1 MSSALKIQ
9 RRGFGADP
17 SSSQVPHLVAP
28 RSKHISRLPPLHGF
42 TLVELLVVIAI
53 IGILVALLLPAI
65 QAARESARRSQC
77 QNNIKQLALALRLR
91 HDAHGSFPMGT
102 VWTNRNAY
110 YDSPRSGW
118 SHLIY
123 PYLEEQAAYDLLPKS
138 ASSQSWMPWWDPVS
152 QSANSPTSVTI
163 PTWLCPSDGDG
174 ALRNVQPWGTFSLGN
189 YHAFFGGLNLGGA
202 VAGKRLELGP
212 MGINFGAQLKDITDG
227 SSKTMLLGEY
237 LRSRGG
243 PMDQRGMIWG
253 DQPAYG
259 SIYTQLS
266 PNSGSPDLIYQ
277 GWCENQP
284 NANLP
289 CIQGD
294 TGPNNTAAS
303 RSSHPGGVYV
313 AMADSSVR
321 LVSENVDLVN
331 VWRPLVTI
339 AGQEVIAEY

>member
-1 MSSALKIQ
+1 MQSAVKLRRRELCRNSSDLQ
-9 RRGFGADP
+9 TTRSTRRYSQLI
-17 SSSQVPHLVAP
+17 SSP
-28 RSKHISRLPPLHGF
+28 KSRQGF

-53 IGILVALLLPAI
+53 IAILVALLLPAI
-65 QAARESARRSQC
+65 QAASESARRSQC
-77 QNNIKQLALALRLR
+77 QNNIKQLVLALHLP
-91 HDAHGSFPMGT
+91 HDAHGSFPLGT
-102 VWTNRNAY
+102 VWTNRNIY

-118 SHLIY
+118 SHVIY
-123 PYLEEQAAYDLLPKS
+123 PYLEEQATYSQLPTL
-138 ASSQSWMPWWDPVS
+138 AGSQKWTPWWDPVS
-152 QSANSPTSVTI
+152 LSANSPTSVVI
-163 PTWLCPSDGDG
+163 PTWLCPSDSDG
-174 ALRNVQPWGTFSLGN
+174 ALRNIQDWGTFSLGN

-202 VAGKRLELGP
+202 VAGKRLERGP
-212 MGINFGAQLKDITDG
+212 MGINFGAGLKDITDG

-243 PMDQRGMIWG
+243 PLNQRGMIWG

-277 GWCENQP
+277 GWCDNQP

-303 RSSHPGGVYV
+303 RSRHPGGVHV
-313 AMADSSVR
+313 AMADASVR
-321 LVSENVDLVN
+321 FVSENVDLVN
-331 VWRPLVTI
+331 VWRPLATI
-339 AGQEVIAEY
+339 VGQETIPEF

>member
-1 MSSALKIQ
+1 MKRAVNLQHRKL
-9 RRGFGADP
+9 G
-17 SSSQVPHLVAP
+17 
-28 RSKHISRLPPLHGF
+28 RSVNDAF

-65 QAARESARRSQC
+65 QAARESARRGQC
-77 QNNIKQLALALRLR
+77 QNNIKQIVLALHLR

-102 VWTNRNAY
+102 VWTNQNVY
-110 YDSPRSGW
+110 YDVPRSGW
-118 SHLIY
+118 SHVIY
-123 PYLEEQAAYDLLPKS
+123 PYLEEGATYDQLPK
-138 ASSQSWMPWWDPVS
+138 AAGSQNWKPWWDPVS
-152 QSANSPTSVTI
+152 LSANSPTKIVI
-163 PTWLCPSDGDG
+163 PTWLCPSDDG
-174 ALRNVQPWGTFSLGN
+174 VLTNTQAWGTFSLGN
-189 YHAFFGGLNLGGA
+189 YHAFFGGLNLAGA

-212 MGINFGAQLKDITDG
+212 MGIDFGAQLKDITDG
-227 SSKTMLLGEY
+227 TSKTLLLGEY

-243 PMDQRGMIWG
+243 PVDQRGMIWG

-266 PNSGSPDLIYQ
+266 PKSGRPDLIYKD
-277 GWCENQP
+277 WCDNQP
-284 NANLP
+284 NVNLP

-303 RSSHPGGVYV
+303 RSKHSGGVYV

-321 LVSENVDLVN
+321 FVSDDVDLIN

-339 AGQEVIAEY
+339 AGQEVIADF

>member
-1 MSSALKIQ
+1 MKSASDLQ
-9 RRGFGADP
+9 QLGLGTNL
-17 SSSQVPHLVAP
+17 SSSRASHFVTHRSQPLSHLESA
-28 RSKHISRLPPLHGF
+28 RGF

-65 QAARESARRSQC
+65 QAARESARRGQC
-77 QNNIKQLALALRLR
+77 QNNIKQLVLALRLR

-102 VWTNRNAY
+102 VWTNRNIY
-110 YDSPRSGW
+110 YDTPRSGW

-138 ASSQSWMPWWDPVS
+138 AGSQNWMPWWDSVS
-152 QSANSPTSVTI
+152 LSANSPTSVVI

-174 ALRNVQPWGTFSLGN
+174 ALRNVQDWGTFSLGN

-202 VAGKRLELGP
+202 VAAKRLGLGP
-212 MGINFGAQLKDITDG
+212 MGINFGARLKDITDG

-303 RSSHPGGVYV
+303 RSSHSGGVYV

-321 LVSENVDLVN
+321 FVSENIDLIN

>member
-1 MSSALKIQ
+1 MNSAKLARRERGGNSSY
-9 RRGFGADP
+9 
-17 SSSQVPHLVAP
+17 
-28 RSKHISRLPPLHGF
+28 GF

-65 QAARESARRSQC
+65 QAARESARRGQC
-77 QNNIKQLALALRLR
+77 QNNIKQLVLALHLR
-91 HDAHGSFPMGT
+91 HDAHGIFPMGT

-110 YDSPRSGW
+110 YDNPRSGW
-118 SHLIY
+118 SHVIY
-123 PYLEEQAAYDLLPKS
+123 PYLEEGATYDQLPK
-138 ASSQSWMPWWDPVS
+138 AAGAQNWMPWWDPVS
-152 QSANSPTSVTI
+152 LSANSPTKVVI
-163 PTWLCPSDGDG
+163 PTWLCPSDDG
-174 ALRNVQPWGTFSLGN
+174 ALTNTQAWGTFSLGN
-189 YHAFFGGLNLGGA
+189 YHAFFGGLNLAGA

-212 MGINFGAQLKDITDG
+212 MGIDFGAQLKDITDG
-227 SSKTMLLGEY
+227 TSKTLLLGEY

-243 PMDQRGMIWG
+243 PVDQRGMIWG

-259 SIYTQLS
+259 SVYTQLS

-277 GWCENQP
+277 GWCDNQP
-284 NANLP
+284 NVNLP

-303 RSSHPGGVYV
+303 RSRHPGGVYV

-321 LVSENVDLVN
+321 FVSDDVDLIN

-339 AGQEVIAEY
+339 AGQEVIPDF